1 MIIVGGRNEYNQ
13 LGENPNNTDF
23 DGEPIISPA
32 VTSHLD
38 ISTLLSYSVYSSH
51 FVFITKN
58 KKAYAY
64 GFNSGNKISSTI
76 PTGKLDKCTEI
87 RILDNKGRPCNF
99 LSAVCGTY
107 YTLYLISPQYD
118 NKFNKL
124 AFVYQGDDFGRPL
137 FLNTGN
143 LNPISIF
150 GGRQNACCNQFRRI
164 SIIPNT
170 TDVSSKFRKSHLY
183 WLL

>member
-32 VTSHLD
+32 VKSHLD

-170 TDVSSKFRKSHLY
+170 TDVSSKSRKSHLY